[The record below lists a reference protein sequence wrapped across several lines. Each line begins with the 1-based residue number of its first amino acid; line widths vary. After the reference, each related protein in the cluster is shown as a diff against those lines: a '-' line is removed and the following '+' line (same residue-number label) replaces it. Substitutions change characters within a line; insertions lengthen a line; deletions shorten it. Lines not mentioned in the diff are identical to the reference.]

1 MDPGAR
7 IDRAA
12 TGPVLAKPVV
22 SPALNQDAAAM
33 GVNVDTVVIG
43 PEFAGLERC
52 EFFSRRLRGAGERE
66 EQQAR
71 LRDDGRDAER
81 LPQVEV

>member
-12 TGPVLAKPVV
+12 AGPVLAKPVV
-22 SPALNQDAAAM
+22 SSALNQDAAAM

-43 PEFAGLERC
+43 PV
-52 EFFSRRLRGAGERE
+52 RRA
-66 EQQAR
+66 
-71 LRDDGRDAER
+71 
-81 LPQVEV
+81 